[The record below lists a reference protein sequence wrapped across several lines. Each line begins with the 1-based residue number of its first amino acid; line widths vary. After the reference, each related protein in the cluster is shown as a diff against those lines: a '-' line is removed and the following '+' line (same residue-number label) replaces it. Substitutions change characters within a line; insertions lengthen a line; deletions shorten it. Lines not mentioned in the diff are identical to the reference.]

1 MTSGVKRATPS
12 PVALVLSAALALC
25 ACSPISAEQTRN
37 ESWARQQAVQV
48 RAVDTRDAVTLGIA
62 GPLDPLG
69 ATIAA
74 SMVRSMR
81 NEKLDASVL
90 GAGQTP
96 TAGIVVEPHLVLLEA
111 GTAEQRQESGVFTP
125 GGLRIA
131 VDGKALAGDGRVL
144 GEFHATD
151 KSAAAVTENNRT
163 ALLDE
168 CAFNVGT
175 DVAYMI
181 LTGVYDG
188 LDPSLTAA
196 AKRDQE
202 AASLAKAGAAKIFVT
217 PGEANGGRYQML
229 GQVEW
234 PGKSDYR
241 LDTQSC
247 DAAHLQR
254 AAYAR
259 YGSAASAVI
268 GYRTWEEGGATHC
281 SGTVVKYTDEAA
293 R

>member
-1 MTSGVKRATPS
+1 MTGGVKRSAPS
-12 PVALVLSAALALC
+12 IVALALAALALC
-25 ACSPISAEQTRN
+25 ACSPISAEQKKN

-48 RAVDTRDAVTLGIA
+48 RPVDTQGAVTLGIA
-62 GPLDPLG
+62 APTGPLG
-69 ATIAA
+69 ASIAA

-90 GAGQTP
+90 GAGQSP
-96 TAGIVVEPHLVLLEA
+96 TAGVVVEPHLVLLEA
-111 GTAEQRQESGVFTP
+111 GTAEQRQGSGVFTP
-125 GGLRIA
+125 GGIRIT
-131 VDGKALAGDGRVL
+131 VDGRALAADGRVL

-151 KSAAAVTENNRT
+151 TSAAAVTEHNR
-163 ALLDE
+163 ASLLDE

-181 LTGVYDG
+181 LTGTFNG
-188 LDPSLTAA
+188 LDPSLAAA

-202 AASLAKAGAAKIFVT
+202 AANLARTGATKILVT
-217 PGEANGGRYQML
+217 PEAANGGRYQVL
-229 GQVEW
+229 GQIEW
-234 PGKSDYR
+234 PSKSDYR
-241 LDTQSC
+241 FVTEDC
-247 DAAHLQR
+247 DPAHLQR

-268 GYRTWEEGGATHC
+268 GYRTWEENGAMHC
-281 SGTVVKYTDEAA
+281 SGTVVKYSDEAV